1 MFSRKEKIEK
11 LVEENKSLRIK
22 AIIAGVFALT
32 QSQLLFFER
41 FQENGFVFAGIL
53 GMVLGVLIIGISNG
67 LLIRNNNNL
76 IKFYKNI

>member
-22 AIIAGVFALT
+22 AIIAGVLALT

-41 FQENGFVFAGIL
+41 FQENGFIFAGVVCMIL
-53 GMVLGVLIIGISNG
+53 SVMVGVVSNS
-67 LLIRNNNNL
+67 LLIKNNNSL

>member
-32 QSQLLFFER
+32 QSQLLFLER
-41 FQENGFVFAGIL
+41 FQENGFIFAGVICMIL
-53 GMVLGVLIIGISNG
+53 SIMVGVVSNS
-67 LLIRNNNNL
+67 LLIKNNNGL

>member
-22 AIIAGVFALT
+22 AITAGILALI
-32 QSQLLFFER
+32 QLQLLFLER
-41 FQENGFVFAGIL
+41 FQENGFIFAGVICMIL
-53 GMVLGVLIIGISNG
+53 SIMVGVVSNS
-67 LLIRNNNNL
+67 LLIKNNNGL